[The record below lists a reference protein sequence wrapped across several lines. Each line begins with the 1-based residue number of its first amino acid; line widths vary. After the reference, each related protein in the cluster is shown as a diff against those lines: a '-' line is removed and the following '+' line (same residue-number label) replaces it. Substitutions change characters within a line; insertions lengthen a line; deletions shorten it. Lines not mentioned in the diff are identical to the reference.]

1 MATTADRRRI
11 DEAAARNSAART
23 LLGIFDSLYEG
34 AVAVDADCRITWMND
49 KYRALLGLN
58 GTEQIEGKPVEE
70 IIADSQL
77 RRVVKT
83 GRADLLDIFTV
94 NGRQLVVSRIP
105 LQDELGNVVGG
116 LGVILYDRV
125 QALQP
130 IIAKVQALQDDLA
143 AVRRELAASRRAKY
157 GFSQFIGGSQ
167 AVRDL
172 KAQARRAAVRDATV
186 LLLGETGTGKELLAH
201 AIHGASPRSAKPLV
215 QINAAAIPDTL
226 LEAELFGVWP
236 GAFTG
241 AGSKPRPGK
250 FELAD
255 GGTLFL
261 DEVGDMPLAVQAK
274 LLRALQEKEIEP
286 LGSNRVI
293 AVDVRLVAATS
304 RDLPAMVAA
313 GTFRADLFYRLNVLP
328 LTIPPLRQRTEDI
341 SLLVEA
347 LLEKSAALNGT
358 ALREFTQD
366 AIEVL
371 RRWHWPGNVRELGNI
386 LEQAMALDGAGPI
399 SGEQLVT
406 LLPVEKVQALTKVR
420 QQPVRPLRDVLLAT
434 EREALISALDAAG
447 GVKLQAAKLLGISRA
462 QFYEKLAHHDLS
474 EFSEDRHGVRLSG
487 Q

>member
-1 MATTADRRRI
+1 MATKVDRRGI
-11 DEAAARNSAART
+11 DEASARNSAART

-34 AVAVDADCRITWMND
+34 AVAVDADSRITWMND

-58 GTEQIEGKPVEE
+58 GTEQIEGRPIEE
-70 IIADSQL
+70 VIADSQL
-77 RRVVKT
+77 RRVVDS

-105 LQDELGNVVGG
+105 LQDELGKVVGG
-116 LGVILYDRV
+116 LGVILYDRL

-172 KAQARRAAVRDATV
+172 KAQARRAASRDASV

-201 AIHGASPRSAKPLV
+201 AIHGASARASKPLV

-250 FELAD
+250 FELAH

-274 LLRALQEKEIEP
+274 LLRALQEKEVEP

-328 LTIPPLRQRTEDI
+328 LNIPPLRQRTEDI
-341 SLLVEA
+341 QLLVEA
-347 LLEKSAALNGT
+347 LLERITALNGT
-358 ALREFTQD
+358 RLRDLAPD
-366 AIEVL
+366 AVGVL
-371 RRWHWPGNVRELGNI
+371 RRWHWPGNVRELGNV
-386 LEQAMALDGAGPI
+386 LEQAMALDGAGPVT
-399 SGEQLVT
+399 GEQMAT
-406 LLPVEKVQALTKVR
+406 LLPVEKVQSLTQTR
-420 QQPVRPLRDVLLAT
+420 RMAVRPLRDVLLAA
-434 EREALISALDAAG
+434 ERAALLSALEAAG

-474 EFSEDRHGVRLSG
+474 DFPEDRQVV
-487 Q
+487 

>member
-1 MATTADRRRI
+1 MAKNPDRRRI
-11 DEAAARNSAART
+11 DEVAARNSAART

-34 AVAVDADCRITWMND
+34 AVAVDAEARVTWMND

-58 GTEQIEGKPVEE
+58 GTEPIEGRPIEE
-70 IIADSQL
+70 VIPDSQL
-77 RRVVKT
+77 RRVVNT

-105 LQDELGNVVGG
+105 LHDEAGKIIGG
-116 LGVILYDRV
+116 LGVILYDRL

-157 GFSQFIGGSQ
+157 GFSQFIGGCP

-172 KAQARRAAVRDATV
+172 KAQARRAAARDATV

-215 QINAAAIPDTL
+215 RINAAAIPDTL

-250 FELAD
+250 FELAH

-274 LLRALQEKEIEP
+274 LLRALQEREVEP

-293 AVDVRLVAATS
+293 SVDVRLIAATS

-313 GTFRADLFYRLNVLP
+313 GTFRADLYYRLNVLP
-328 LTIPPLRQRTEDI
+328 LNIPPLRQRSQDLP
-341 SLLVEA
+341 LLAEA
-347 LLEKSAALNGT
+347 LLEKIAAANGLGLRDLSA
-358 ALREFTQD
+358 D
-366 AIEVL
+366 AVDAL
-371 RRWHWPGNVRELGNI
+371 RRWHWPGNVRELGNV
-386 LEQAMALDGAGPI
+386 LEQAMALDGAGAI
-399 SGEQLVT
+399 TGQQLAT
-406 LLPVEKVQALTKVR
+406 LLPVAKVQALPQAAPKA
-420 QQPVRPLRDVLLAT
+420 VRPLREAMLAAERAALLA
-434 EREALISALDAAG
+434 ALDSAG

-474 EFSEDRHGVRLSG
+474 DSSDDRRAV
-487 Q
+487 